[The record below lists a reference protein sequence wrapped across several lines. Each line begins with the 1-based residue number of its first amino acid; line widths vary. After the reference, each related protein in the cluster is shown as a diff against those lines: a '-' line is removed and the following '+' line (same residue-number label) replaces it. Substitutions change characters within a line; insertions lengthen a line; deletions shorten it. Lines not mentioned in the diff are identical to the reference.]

1 MKSEQPPDRLL
12 ASSDDDALRA
22 LLEAGRRE
30 RPTDAQLSAM
40 AARLGPGG
48 GGPGGRGGSGPA
60 FAAKSTLGV
69 AMKVI
74 AGVVTLACI
83 GAGIA
88 LLRTPPKSAP
98 TAPSVHVADAPIAP
112 SAPPSAAEPTP
123 PATVAHA
130 PATTTRPSKPTPV
143 VRDGG
148 SDLGNEVDLV
158 KQALEALPTD
168 PARALSSA
176 YEAERRYPDGLLH
189 QEAEVIAIQ
198 ALVRLG
204 RRGEAEARGRAFRAA
219 YPGSPH
225 ARRIELI
232 LSSP

>member
-1 MKSEQPPDRLL
+1 MKSDQPPDRLF

-22 LLEAGRRE
+22 LLDAGRRE

-48 GGPGGRGGSGPA
+48 GGPGGGSGPA

-69 AMKVI
+69 AVKVI
-74 AGVVTLACI
+74 AAVVALGSI

-88 LLRTPPKSAP
+88 FLRTPPKS
-98 TAPSVHVADAPIAP
+98 VPIAP
-112 SAPPSAAEPTP
+112 PVHVTEAPAAASAPPSAAEPTP
-123 PATVAHA
+123 PATPAHT
-130 PATTTRPSKPTPV
+130 PATTMRPSRPTPV

-148 SDLGNEVDLV
+148 NDLGNEVDLV
-158 KQALEALPTD
+158 KQALEALPTE
-168 PARALSSA
+168 PAHALSSA
-176 YEAERRYPDGLLH
+176 DEAEVRYPDGLLH
-189 QEAEVIAIQ
+189 QEAEVIAIE

-225 ARRIELI
+225 VRRIELI